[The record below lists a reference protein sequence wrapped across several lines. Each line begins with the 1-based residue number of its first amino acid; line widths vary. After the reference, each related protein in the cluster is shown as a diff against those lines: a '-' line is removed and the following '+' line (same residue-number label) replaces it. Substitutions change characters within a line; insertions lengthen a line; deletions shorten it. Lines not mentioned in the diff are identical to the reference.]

1 MGKIRINLVVTAVWI
16 AMLALLLIQI
26 YQTLQLYDRKS
37 EDFKAKL
44 KTTSERIA
52 LVHQRVEEANRYISM
67 MSRDVKNQY
76 QDVLKEEF
84 KNLFEVQE
92 SISIRDTALFVKGH
106 LENYLVVTGS
116 TYDSISG
123 VSTKQEVL
131 ARDVRQ
137 IRELFDGKATTLL
150 QEDSI
155 RAAYHLD
162 QRVMHKI
169 VKKAKY
175 INDVV
180 VETFRDNLY
189 MEPSRRINLPLLDSI
204 IKAELVA
211 DHLPTDYTFVV
222 TEENNK
228 PIDFDVHIKDYDINL
243 DTTKAQGVTLF
254 PDKILEDR
262 LSLHLYFPSSQSFI
276 FQAMG
281 SPLIISLIL
290 MILIIATISYMFRTI
305 LTQKKLSELKN
316 DFISN
321 MTHEFKTPISTIS
334 LACQAMADPGMMQG
348 QTEIAAPFVKMISDE
363 NKRLGNLVEAILQS
377 AVLDRGEL
385 KVKHEKI
392 DLNEIIRDIAKTAS
406 FRIAGADGELIL
418 DLPKEEI
425 IIVADRLHVT
435 NMISNLIDN
444 AIKYSREKIHVTVRM
459 KVTGNQ
465 IVITV
470 IDKGIGIK
478 REYIQKI
485 FDKLYRVPTGNV
497 HNVKGFGLGLSYV
510 KAIVDQFG
518 WNISVK
524 SQPNEGSEFSITIN
538 RER

>member
-1 MGKIRINLVVTAVWI
+1 MFKIRINLVVTAVWI

-26 YQTLQLYDRKS
+26 YQTIQLYDRKS
-37 EDFKAKL
+37 DDFKAKL

-52 LVHQRVEEANRYISM
+52 IIHQRMEDVNRYESM
-67 MSRDVKNQY
+67 MSKDVKRQY
-76 QDVLKEEF
+76 QDILKEEF
-84 KNLFEVQE
+84 RNLFEVQE
-92 SISIRDTALFVKGH
+92 SIAIRDTTVYVKGE
-106 LENYLVVTGS
+106 LQNYLLVTGQ

-123 VSTKQEVL
+123 VTTRQEVL

-150 QEDSI
+150 EEDSI
-155 RAAYHLD
+155 RAAYNLD

-175 INDVV
+175 INDIM

-189 MEPSRRINLPLLDSI
+189 MEPSKRINLPLLDSI
-204 IKAELVA
+204 IKAELEA
-211 DHLPTDYTFVV
+211 DHLPTDFAFVV

-228 PIDFDVHIKDYDINL
+228 PITFDMHIMNYDLSL
-243 DTTKAQGVTLF
+243 DTTKAQGVMLF
-254 PDKILEDR
+254 PDKILEDK
-262 LSLHLYFPSSQSFI
+262 LLLHLYFPNSQSFI
-276 FQAMG
+276 LQAMG

-290 MILIIATISYMFRTI
+290 MILIIVTITYMFKTI
-305 LTQKKLSELKN
+305 LTQKKLDELKT

-348 QTEIAAPFVKMISDE
+348 QTEVAAPFVKMIGDE

-377 AVLDRGEL
+377 AVIERGEL
-385 KVKHEKI
+385 KVKNENI
-392 DLNEIIRDIAKTAS
+392 DLVTLIQDVAKTAS
-406 FRIAGADGELIL
+406 FRIAGEDGELIL
-418 DLPKEEI
+418 DLPSEEI

-444 AIKYSREKIHVTVRM
+444 AIKYSRDKIHVTVRM
-459 KVTGNQ
+459 KATSSQ

-470 IDKGIGIK
+470 ADKGIGIK

-510 KAIVDQFG
+510 KAITDQFG
-518 WNISVK
+518 WNIAVK
-524 SQPNEGSEFSITIN
+524 SQVNEGSEFSITIN
-538 RER
+538 R